1 MSELGWH
8 HLTRG
13 DKREL
18 LDRIRTGRAGRGP
31 LHVEIHPSDR
41 CNIDCFFCSTATL
54 RGTDEVQLRT
64 FEDFARELRAA
75 GTRSVRLAGGGEP
88 LFHRQIG
95 KLLDI
100 LAAENLPVENITTN
114 GVLLMEKLFDPII
127 RSCDEIT
134 LSLNTAD
141 AESYQ
146 EMMKTTARN
155 FERVVE
161 NAKRLIVERD
171 RRGGKRPKIVVQ
183 YLVWKRNFRMI
194 ERMYDLA
201 REINADEITFNGL
214 SHLPRAQWMSEAET
228 DEMMSLYQKV
238 VRRDGYRTINVISS
252 FEQDLRPRVEAM
264 NAELHRDRLSQSL
277 VTRARRFVSPSDFS
291 IREKLR
297 HHMRI
302 RRARAVERAVDG
314 FADPCLIGWYSMVV
328 RTSGEVGPCCIL
340 QGKPIGNVYTQS
352 LSEVWNGEPYEA
364 FRRDLHRIMRRG
376 AEWETSGEDRFVE
389 GLCGGRTLNCPI
401 STFYFRTDVA
411 FMREFQQTLASL

>member
-1 MSELGWH
+1 MSSLGWH
-8 HLTRG
+8 HLTRD

-18 LDRIRTGRAGRGP
+18 LERIRTGRAGRGP

-64 FEDFARELRAA
+64 FEDLARELRAA

-95 KLLDI
+95 KLLDV
-100 LAAENLPVENITTN
+100 LASENLPVENITTN
-114 GVLLMEKLFDPII
+114 GVLLLEKLFEPLM

-141 AESYQ
+141 ADSYS
-146 EMMKTTARN
+146 EMMRTPGKN
-155 FERVVE
+155 FERVVQ
-161 NAKRLIVERD
+161 NATKLIAERD
-171 RRGGKRPKIVVQ
+171 RRGAKRPKIVVQ
-183 YLVWKRNFRMI
+183 YLVWKRNFRTI

-214 SHLPRAQWMSEAET
+214 SHLPPEQWMSEAET
-228 DEMMSLYQKV
+228 DEMMSLYRKV
-238 VRRDGYRTINVISS
+238 VERDEYRKIDVISS
-252 FEQDLRPRVEAM
+252 FEQDLRPRVAAM
-264 NAELHRDRLSQSL
+264 NAELHRERSSRSF
-277 VTRARRFVSPSDFS
+277 VMRARRFFSGNDFTLGQ
-291 IREKLR
+291 KLR
-297 HHMRI
+297 HHLRV
-302 RRARAVERAVDG
+302 RRSRAVERAVNG

-340 QGKPIGNVYTQS
+340 QGKPIGNVYSQS
-352 LSEVWNGEPYEA
+352 LHEVWNGEPYEA
-364 FRRDLHRIMRRG
+364 FRRDLHRIMRQG
-376 AEWETSGEDRFVE
+376 AAWEASADDRFVE

-401 STFYFRTDVA
+401 SNFYFRTDVA
-411 FMREFQQTLASL
+411 FMREFQETLASL